1 MIVHVHTVVLDL
13 QDEPELGEGMTE
25 AADITQGGGSILTVT
40 GSPLIPYKTM
50 VGLSITRYR
59 PLHS

>member
-13 QDEPELGEGMTE
+13 QDEPELGKGMTE

-50 VGLSITRYR
+50 VGLSIT
-59 PLHS
+59 

>member
-25 AADITQGGGSILTVT
+25 AADITQGSGSILTVT

-50 VGLSITRYR
+50 VGLSIT
-59 PLHS
+59 